1 MSSTTTRGWQIPG
14 YTELGELGS
23 GAFGRVI
30 LAERK
35 EDREQVAVKYLSEPL
50 VTDERFRSEFRAEA
64 RLLSG
69 LDSRHVVRLREYV
82 ETLDGAAIVMDLV
95 DGVSLRQLL
104 DRSGATVP
112 EAALAVLKGSLL
124 GLADAH
130 AAGVVHRDYKPEN
143 VLVSKAGVSTLVD
156 FGIAVRS
163 GSRPRAAG
171 TPSYMPP
178 ELWENGTA
186 IPAGDI
192 YSATAVFF
200 ECVTG
205 RRPFRAPSIEALAVQ
220 HLKAA
225 IPDKD
230 APGPVRWLIRR
241 GLAKDPVERP
251 QSAVAFVEELQVVAE
266 AAYGKE
272 WEHRAL
278 VFLAS
283 AVATA
288 LSTPE
293 QNHTVPEIGGPG
305 QVSHVVTRLRSVRR
319 RPSLSALPV
328 LSYRPSRAVLGR
340 TAGVVLVGGALVG
353 GVLVAVNDSESTDR
367 RSQPAPTYTSTDEV
381 KPPPAAAPA
390 AAPGRTTTVP
400 AVVGLGQ
407 ITALQRVREA
417 GLVARVEGADSRR
430 PPGTVIASTPRS
442 GARVPRGSTIVLT
455 VAQVAPGEQVSIPP
469 MRGLTYEEAVSALKT
484 LKLVAAW
491 TVKETD
497 EVKQGL
503 VLATDPPAGRLLD
516 QGGRVLLTIAKAPPP
531 AKVKLPD
538 LAGKPVEEAEAALRK
553 LDLKVSRTPQETR
566 EHPPGLV
573 LSSTPNAG
581 STVTAGST
589 VSLAVSL
596 EPDQVLVP
604 DVTGLT
610 PAEASAVLR
619 RADLGMLRTT
629 RETSDVPEGRVAAST
644 PAAGRPVD
652 PGSRVTVHVARAPRV
667 QVPSVRGLG
676 WEEAA
681 RQLSTAG
688 LEPVRHPVPSDL
700 AEGTV
705 LGTDPGA
712 GAQVAPGSRVTV
724 DVARPVPVTV
734 PDLTGL
740 GAQRARAVLRHR
752 NLVGQ
757 ANGEDCAGC
766 TVKGQSPAAGT
777 AVPKGTTVTFTLAA
791 PPPSPKPEPKPE
803 PEPTREPKPSEA
815 PPATEPAG

>member
-30 LAERK
+30 LAERR

-104 DRSGATVP
+104 DRSGATIP
-112 EAALAVLKGSLL
+112 EAALAVLKGTLL

-178 ELWENGTA
+178 ELWENGAAT
-186 IPAGDI
+186 PAGDI

-220 HLKAA
+220 HMKAS

-266 AAYGKE
+266 AAYGKD
-272 WEHRAL
+272 WERRAL
-278 VFLAS
+278 FFLAS

-305 QVSHVVTRLRSVRR
+305 QISHVVTRLRAS
-319 RPSLSALPV
+319 RPWRPPLPAL
-328 LSYRPSRAVLGR
+328 PSRAVLGR
-340 TAGVVLVGGALVG
+340 TAGVILVG
-353 GVLVAVNDSESTDR
+353 GVLAGGALVAVSRSESADR
-367 RSQPAPTYTSTDEV
+367 RPQPVPTYTSTDEV
-381 KPPPAAAPA
+381 KPPSPAAPA
-390 AAPGRTTTVP
+390 AAPGRTATVP
-400 AVVGLGQ
+400 GVVGLGQ
-407 ITALQRVREA
+407 ITALQRIREA
-417 GLVARVEGADSRR
+417 GLVARVEGAGSRR
-430 PPGTVIASTPRS
+430 PPGTVIAASPRS
-442 GARVPRGSTIVLT
+442 GSRVPRGSTVTLT
-455 VAQVAPGEQVSIPP
+455 VAEAAPGEQVGVPP
-469 MRGLTYEEAVSALKT
+469 LQGLTYEEAVSALKT
-484 LKLVAAW
+484 LKLVSAW

-497 EVKQGL
+497 KVEQGL
-503 VLATDPPAGRLLD
+503 VLTTDPPAGKLLD

-538 LAGKPVEEAEAALRK
+538 LAGRPVEEAAAALRK
-553 LDLKVSRTPQETR
+553 LDLKVSRTPQKTR

-573 LSSTPNAG
+573 LSSTPGAG

-589 VSLAVSL
+589 VSLVVSL

-610 PAEASAVLR
+610 PAEAAAALR
-619 RADLGMLRTT
+619 RADLGVVRAT
-629 RETSDVPEGRVAAST
+629 RETSDVPEGRIVAST
-644 PAAGRPVD
+644 PAAGQPVD

-681 RQLSTAG
+681 RQLSAAG
-688 LEPVRHPVPSDL
+688 LEPVRHPVSSDL

-705 LGTDPGA
+705 LGTDPAA
-712 GAQVAPGSRVTV
+712 GVHVSPGSRVTV
-724 DVARPVPVTV
+724 DVARPAPVTV
-734 PDLTGL
+734 PDLSGMS
-740 GAQRARAVLRHR
+740 AERARAVLRDR
-752 NLVGQ
+752 GLAAQ
-757 ANGEDCAGC
+757 ASGADCAGC
-766 TVKGQSPAAGT
+766 TVGGQSPAAGA
-777 AVPKGTTVTFTLAA
+777 AVARGSAVTFTLVA
-791 PPPSPKPEPKPE
+791 PPSDKPTPRPE
-803 PEPTREPKPSEA
+803 PEKPDPKPSDT